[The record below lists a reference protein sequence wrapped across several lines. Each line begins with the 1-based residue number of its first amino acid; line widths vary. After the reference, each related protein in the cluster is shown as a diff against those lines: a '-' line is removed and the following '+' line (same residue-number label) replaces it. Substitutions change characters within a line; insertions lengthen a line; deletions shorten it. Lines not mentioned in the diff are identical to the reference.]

1 MVARFYSILGSSCS
15 LASGFV
21 HFSHSYFKF
30 FVFEPGSVVCG
41 QEALGVLFSSGLEHS
56 QHLAGRFDV
65 SEISCSCVVSTS
77 LLEQHWSASTFVD
90 SLFDYRVSLLL
101 CVSAITPL
109 FRCLLLNDAIRRLS
123 KHRLECS
130 LDAACKLLL
139 ACDSIRI
146 TLPASL
152 FLLPLLKDL
161 CSSFGLRQVH
171 GPRAR
176 RIDLWG
182 CLAPRCGSKLL
193 LRLSHLICTTLST
206 LVDVGSVENLT
217 GISGCPFG

>member
-1 MVARFYSILGSSCS
+1 
-15 LASGFV
+15 
-21 HFSHSYFKF
+21 
-30 FVFEPGSVVCG
+30 
-41 QEALGVLFSSGLEHS
+41 VLFASGLEHS

-109 FRCLLLNDAIRRLS
+109 LRCLLLNDTIRRLS

-146 TLPASL
+146 SLPASL

-171 GPRAR
+171 RVRAR

-193 LRLSHLICTTLST
+193 LRLSHLICTALST
-206 LVDVGSVENLT
+206 LIDVGSIKNLT